1 MDNVRVLIINILCVF
16 VLCLFWCDKV
26 VVGQSGV
33 RVLLVEWGMDVL
45 VEFLWNMELS
55 LISRLTQGGYVSVLY

>member
-1 MDNVRVLIINILCVF
+1 MCFCAL
-16 VLCLFWCDKV
+16 LFLRDKV

-45 VEFLWNMELS
+45 VEFLWNMEPT
-55 LISRLTQGGYVSVLY
+55 IINRLT